1 MDISQILSELRM
13 ERDQLDQAI
22 RSLERLMQTGGD
34 TVPAG
39 RPAIRLRTARVAGGI
54 PGAAPHAGNAGD

>member
-22 RSLERLMQTGGD
+22 RSLERLMQTAGE
-34 TVPAG
+34 VSPAG
-39 RPAIRLRTARVAGGI
+39 RPAIRLRSGRVS
-54 PGAAPHAGNAGD
+54 GASSSAVPQAGNAGD